1 MYFCVAIAIKNGIKV
16 GGGGCLRSHFIPK
29 RPKKGQFRFQMIIL
43 RERTE
48 FQDNLH
54 FSQVELWLQKK

>member
-1 MYFCVAIAIKNGIKV
+1 
-16 GGGGCLRSHFIPK
+16 
-29 RPKKGQFRFQMIIL
+29 MIIL

-54 FSQVELWLQKK
+54 FSQVELWLQKSKYLFLGGREILSPPPLKTQ